1 MVDTHLLSG
10 EKAVAV
16 VLPPCRMTSMSK
28 FLLGFMMTAALEV
41 ASDIKLRVWS

>member
-41 ASDIKLRVWS
+41 ASDIKLNLGS